1 MSSRRPEP
9 LTARARWLAP
19 GVVVLAATL
28 SGFGARGLWPRAA
41 AQSSAQPS
49 VPVSTAQVVRTDVAQ
64 RQAVAGLI
72 GYQGSYSVVSELPAG
87 VITALP
93 RPGQTLTRGETLYR
107 QADQPVTLFYGRT
120 PAWRDIGPASTPGS
134 DIRELDQN
142 LDALG
147 YHAGPPDD
155 VVTMATVVAIER
167 WQLASGMTQTGTVT
181 LGQVCFLPGPVRV
194 TATAASLGSPAA
206 PGTQVLTGTSAT
218 PSVTVN
224 LTPGGAPVRPGD
236 QVQVTL
242 PDGSTT
248 VPGHVRTVGAVTQAP
263 AAAQPSQ
270 NQGAPASI
278 VPVTI
283 SLDGYR
289 LPADLDQAAVQVIM
303 TERTDRNVL
312 AVPVTALLAQAGGG
326 YAVRAGTGAGAG
338 SRLIAV
344 NVGIYDD
351 TTGLVEVS
359 GTGLT
364 AGLAV
369 QAGQG

>member
-1 MSSRRPEP
+1 MSSRRPEQ
-9 LTARARWLAP
+9 RAVTRWLAP

-28 SGFGARGLWPRAA
+28 SGFGARGLWPRATAQSA
-41 AQSSAQPS
+41 AQPA
-49 VPVSTAQVVRTDVAQ
+49 VPVGTAQVIRTDVAE
-64 RQAVAGLI
+64 RQAVAGVI
-72 GYQGSYSVVSELPAG
+72 GYQGSYSVVNELPAG
-87 VITALP
+87 VITAVP

-107 QADQPVTLFYGRT
+107 QADQPVTLFYGGT
-120 PAWRDIGPASTPGS
+120 PAWRDIGPASTPGP

-147 YHAGPPDD
+147 YAAGPPDD
-155 VVTMATVVAIER
+155 ALTWGAVVAIER
-167 WQLASGMTQTGTVT
+167 WQLANGMTQTGTVT

-263 AAAQPSQ
+263 PSQ
-270 NQGAPASI
+270 SQGAPTSI

-289 LPADLDQAAVQVIM
+289 LPADLDQAAVQIIM
-303 TERTDRNVL
+303 TERTDQNVL

-326 YAVRAGTGAGAG
+326 YAVRAGAGAA